1 MIRRLFVL
9 VLLII
14 IGYFLGTAMASIP
27 FGAEKVDV
35 GPYRSVGNYYVDN
48 TVQETGGVNAVTSIV
63 VLYRGFDTLGEVTVL
78 FLAATGL
85 AAILALTRE
94 RRKLKK
100 EKPSLI
106 MRVGTDYLF
115 PAAIV
120 LGSYVFL
127 HGHLTPG
134 GGFPGGVIIASGFL
148 MLFLAQ
154 WRYKVDELGLKIIE
168 SLAGMTYV
176 TIGLIGLLKMGTF
189 LGNFLGKGTPG
200 ALLSAGIIPVIY
212 IVIGIKVGSEMTGLL
227 QNLRETTENE

>member
-1 MIRRLFVL
+1 MIRKLFVL
-9 VLLII
+9 FLLVIV
-14 IGYFLGTAMASIP
+14 GFFLASVVVSVP
-27 FGAEKVDV
+27 FGAEKTIV
-35 GPYRSVGNYYVDN
+35 GRYYLNN
-48 TVQETGGVNAVTSIV
+48 TISETGGVNAVTSIV

-85 AAILALTRE
+85 AAILANTRE
-94 RRKLKK
+94 RRKKHK

-120 LGSYVFL
+120 FGAYIFL

-134 GGFPGGVIIASGFL
+134 GGFPGGVVIASGFL

-154 WRYKVDELGLKIIE
+154 WHYKADELWLKVVE

-176 TIGLIGLLKMGTF
+176 MIGLIGLWKLGTF
-189 LGNFLGKGTPG
+189 LGNFLGKGTPNM
-200 ALLSAGIIPVIY
+200 LLSAGIIPLIY

>member
-1 MIRRLFVL
+1 MIKKLFAL
-9 VLLII
+9 TLLII
-14 IGYFLGTAMASIP
+14 LGFFLASAVASVP
-27 FGAEKVDV
+27 FGAEKTIV
-35 GPYRSVGNYYVDN
+35 GKYYLEN
-48 TVQETGGVNAVTSIV
+48 TIPETGGVNAVTSIV
-63 VLYRGFDTLGEVTVL
+63 VFYRGFDTLGEVTVL

-85 AAILALTRE
+85 AAILAKTRE
-94 RRKLKK
+94 RRKRHKQA
-100 EKPSLI
+100 PSLI

-120 LGSYVFL
+120 FGSYVFL

-154 WRYKVDELGLKIIE
+154 MHYKADELWIKVLE
-168 SLAGMTYV
+168 SFAGMTYV
-176 TIGLIGLLKMGTF
+176 LIGLIGLWKMGTF
-189 LGNFLGKGTPG
+189 LGNFLGRGVPNTI
-200 ALLSAGIIPVIY
+200 LSAGIIPLIY